1 VVAADDPS
9 FGNTTTTAAI
19 NTTSSALPL
28 LCAGAATPSIS
39 STRHDLDAD
48 GGGPSSTLCL
58 HRASTQAYDG
68 VVPLK
73 DGTGRLLCWKRDGQV
88 WLAALDVATTTTG
101 SVLRRV
107 GGKPLMDLR
116 TRARGLAG
124 VAVHSSGRLFVS
136 SYYTD
141 TANVGPAPDG
151 VRAFLVVEELSASSW
166 TWSEHVVSSVHR
178 FILIGSSSSVYTL

>member
-1 VVAADDPS
+1 
-9 FGNTTTTAAI
+9 
-19 NTTSSALPL
+19 
-28 LCAGAATPSIS
+28 
-39 STRHDLDAD
+39 
-48 GGGPSSTLCL
+48 
-58 HRASTQAYDG
+58 
-68 VVPLK
+68 
-73 DGTGRLLCWKRDGQV
+73 
-88 WLAALDVATTTTG
+88 
-101 SVLRRV
+101 
-107 GGKPLMDLR
+107 MDLR
-116 TRARGLAG
+116 TRDRGLAG